1 LEKTGRIT
9 SVSLKN
15 YKSIA
20 SARVSL
26 SPLTVLVGRNGA
38 GKSNF
43 VEALWLLSD
52 ALQSTLDHAIRQ
64 HGGIADVRRRSG
76 GHPTHFGISLRLQL
90 ADGRSAGYAFMVGAT
105 RDGGFTV
112 QREKAAI
119 GVDGLNDPHFELDD
133 GILKSKSTHLKL
145 APPRISSDRLFLTQ
159 ASSIP
164 EFRILFDT
172 LSQMYFYSINPAE
185 IRQPQ
190 PHDAGNVLLRS
201 GKNVASLMRRLEVDD
216 AESFNRIQDYIRRI
230 VPGLER
236 IEHESLGPTETLRFR
251 QKVQN
256 NKNPW
261 RFYAAAM
268 SDGTLRSLGV
278 LAALFQTDPR
288 RVSPTLV
295 GIEEPESTIHPGAA
309 SILTDALVEASK
321 RHQVIATTH
330 SPDLLDNANLSL
342 ESIRVV
348 ESVDGETIIGEADA
362 AAKEAVRSELYT
374 PGELL
379 RHGQINP
386 APATGAQFEA
396 ASLFKFD

>member
-1 LEKTGRIT
+1 MEKTSRIT

-52 ALQSTLDHAIRQ
+52 AVQSTLDHAIRQ
-64 HGGIADVRRRSG
+64 HGGIGDVRRRSG

-90 ADGRSAGYAFMVGAT
+90 ADGRSAAYAFMVGAT
-105 RDGGFTV
+105 KDGGFTV

-133 GILKSKSTHLKL
+133 GVLVSKSTHLNL
-145 APPRISSDRLFLTQ
+145 APRISSDRLFLTYV
-159 ASSIP
+159 SSIP

-172 LSQMYFYSINPAE
+172 LSQMHFYSINPTE

-190 PHDAGNVLLRS
+190 PHDAGDVLLRS
-201 GKNVASLMRRLEVDD
+201 GKNIASLMRRLATDD
-216 AESFNRIQDYIRRI
+216 PESFDRIQDYIRSI
-230 VPGLER
+230 VPGLEGV
-236 IEHESLGPTETLRFR
+236 EHESLGPTETLRFR
-251 QKVQN
+251 QKVQT

-268 SDGTLRSLGV
+268 SDGTLRSLGI
-278 LAALFQTDPR
+278 LAALFQTNSR
-288 RVSPTLV
+288 KVSPTLI

-309 SILTDALVEASK
+309 SILTDALIEASK

-348 ESVDGETIIGEADA
+348 ESVDGETIIGDADA
-362 AAKEAVRSELYT
+362 AAKEAVRSKLYT

-386 APATGAQFEA
+386 APPSRPQSDAIN
-396 ASLFKFD
+396 LFKFD